1 MKTSVFKN
9 PETMPT
15 NRASEEIRLLGTL
28 KKKERMGRKESNSV
42 HGLG

>member
-15 NRASEEIRLLGTL
+15 NRANEEIRLLRTL
-28 KKKERMGRKESNSV
+28 KRKKEWEGSSQILFTV
-42 HGLG
+42 